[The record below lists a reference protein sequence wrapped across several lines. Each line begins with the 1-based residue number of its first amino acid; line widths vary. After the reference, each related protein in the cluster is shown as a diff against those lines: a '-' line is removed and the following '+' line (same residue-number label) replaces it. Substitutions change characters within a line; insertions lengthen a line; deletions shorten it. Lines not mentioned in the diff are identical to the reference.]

1 MNNETFN
8 KLGFKSA
15 SFANEMTATTGR
27 GDSFTI
33 YGGQKT
39 AWQGEIV
46 DAAVPYFVWMDAV
59 NVSTLAMGEYQK
71 LVEKRKIY
79 PDHDSIVF
87 DTTEQ
92 TTADVSR
99 YGTDNMAQVVINP
112 RPYSKAAA
120 LTRYGSNR
128 LIRDKLAEKTQELSI
143 GMAYEINDYISSA
156 IGAATNTT
164 STVAGATRL
173 YAGTASA
180 DSGLAAGDVL
190 TAELINRA
198 TTILQDKFAY
208 YWNGS
213 TFTKSSGAKNAWQ
226 NEPTDPYVLIIGPK
240 QAKALIDSDAFIDK
254 NKYAYSDVVI
264 SSGEIGRYGYLGAR
278 IIVTPHTLRVSA
290 GGTAFD
296 GGSAPAVDVARCV
309 LMKGRKAYEF
319 VWGQTTTF
327 TPFVDNLKMQNC
339 VNIYSEWA
347 GSVIQNDAIVF
358 IDCSDVMVVA

>member
-1 MNNETFN
+1 MNDETFN

-15 SFANEMTATTGR
+15 SFANEMTSVTGR

-59 NVSTLAMGEYQK
+59 NVSTLVQGEYQK
-71 LVEKRKIY
+71 LVERRKIY

-92 TTADVSR
+92 TTSDVSR

-128 LIRDKLAEKTQELSI
+128 LIRDKLAEKTKELSI

-156 IGAATNTT
+156 IKGATLSGATT
-164 STVAGATRL
+164 AGATLL
-173 YAGTASA
+173 YAGTATA
-180 DSGLAAGDVL
+180 DSGLAEGDVL
-190 TAELINRA
+190 TVELINRA
-198 TTILQDKFAY
+198 STILLDKFAY
-208 YWNGS
+208 YWNAG
-213 TFTKSSGAKNAWQ
+213 TFTKSSGLKNAWQ
-226 NEPTDPYVLIIGPK
+226 NEPTDPYVMIIGPK
-240 QAKALIDSDAFIDK
+240 QAKALKDSDAFISRDK
-254 NKYAYSDVVI
+254 YLYSDVVI
-264 SSGEIGRYGYLGAR
+264 SSGEIGNYLGVK
-278 IIVTPHTLRVSA
+278 IIVTPHTLRVAA

-296 GGSAPAVDVARCV
+296 GGSAPAVDIARCV

-327 TPFVDNLKMQNC
+327 TPYVDNNKMQNC
-339 VNIYSEWA
+339 VNIYAEWA